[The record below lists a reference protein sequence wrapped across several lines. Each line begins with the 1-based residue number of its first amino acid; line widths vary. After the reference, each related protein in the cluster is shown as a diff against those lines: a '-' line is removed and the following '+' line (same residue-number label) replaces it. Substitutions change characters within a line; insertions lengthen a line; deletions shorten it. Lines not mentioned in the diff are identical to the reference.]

1 MGIGHTTTQKQQLG
15 LRWSHGHGDLIVQP
29 PILISKHLILIDHQQ
44 FRPIPLDQPAFLGFE
59 RRYDHGRIQIFGKIS
74 RSDAHIPPLGPPLC

>member
-1 MGIGHTTTQKQQLG
+1 MATS
-15 LRWSHGHGDLIVQP
+15 WST

-74 RSDAHIPPLGPPLC
+74 RSDAHIPPLALATPANLSLARARVGTV